1 MTQPQ
6 LAQPWGRRQSL
17 QRPRRPGALG
27 GFRRAGRGSADRHGA
42 RIGWLT
48 LELGRTSPHDAYT
61 PSMAFAVSFP
71 PHDPRFGPNKQI
83 FSGEASYE
91 ISAAAVLTITH
102 EQAGKLRQRH
112 FAPGSWLEV
121 EDNVDPPE

>member
-1 MTQPQ
+1 MHWVDFGGPAEVPPIVMVHG
-6 LAQPWGRRQSL
+6 L
-17 QRPRRPGALG
+17 GA
-27 GFRRAGRGSADRHGA
+27 S
-42 RIGWLT
+42 